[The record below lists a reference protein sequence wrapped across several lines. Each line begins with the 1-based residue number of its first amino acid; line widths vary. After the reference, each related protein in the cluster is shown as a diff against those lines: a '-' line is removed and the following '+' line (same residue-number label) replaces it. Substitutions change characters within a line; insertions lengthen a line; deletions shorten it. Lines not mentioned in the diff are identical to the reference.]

1 MVGRAL
7 LPEALA
13 PLASATLSL
22 GFPPTALDTPP
33 QSPCWLLI
41 FAKLL
46 SWSPH
51 NLVPGPLFWLRW
63 GWSFVFVGF
72 HVDDTKDP
80 HDVHL
85 RLMTSLHN
93 PGLL

>member
-1 MVGRAL
+1 MVGHAL

-13 PLASATLSL
+13 SLASATLSL
-22 GFPPTALDTPP
+22 GFPPTALATPP

-51 NLVPGPLFWLRW
+51 NLVPGPLLWLRW
-63 GWSFVFVGF
+63 RGSFVFVGF
-72 HVDDTKDP
+72 HVDVAKDP

-85 RLMTSLHN
+85 RLMTSLHK